1 MTNKTTSPKA
11 LLRDHD
17 LIGFVRSKSDGEHFV
32 QRASS
37 AKVFQVE
44 PNLIGD
50 PARVS
55 PVSSPRP
62 VRKSKTD

>member
-1 MTNKTTSPKA
+1 MTNKATSPKA
-11 LLRDHD
+11 LLCDHN

-37 AKVFQVE
+37 AKVFGIE
-44 PNLIGD
+44 PNAISD

-62 VRKSKTD
+62 VLKSKTD